1 MKIAHVMVGAAL
13 GVLAACSGAA
23 QAQSLWEPFGNF
35 TEGAVYDFHVHN
47 GELYLAGRNGQLF
60 TGLGAFVRRWTG
72 TEWVWVGN
80 QLLVE
85 RPGANARDLV
95 THNGELY
102 VFGEFA
108 DETFQQAA
116 RWDGQAWQPV
126 GNGLA
131 NRATRA
137 ESFDGKLWAV
147 ALGTGTYD
155 LKVLENGQWVD
166 PASGPLSRVNTLSV
180 VDGQFYVG
188 TWDGQVL
195 RYDAGQFVS
204 EGGLSGGAL
213 GPIIRFNG
221 KLHAG
226 YTPNPMSGPVLCFQ
240 QGDAWQRAV
249 MFPVGAGSKTVVR
262 DLEVYN
268 NELYVFGSRLINL
281 SMPGEM
287 TRGILRWC
295 PGARGGDRA
304 LQSGHS
310 SPLEDTRAAIVWE
323 RQLLVGTEFWL
334 SAPSV
339 YRRLP
344 PVDPVMQSQPLDVP
358 RLCDGPTRTSTFV
371 TSALDNGTIFLDDLS
386 TGFVTQSLRSGGTTQ
401 NVPISPE
408 RNGLFRYIVTT
419 ISGSVASE
427 PFLVQGLDMDFNNNQ
442 VFPEDQDVIDFL
454 HVLAGGVCAGSPFSA
469 CDSIDIN
476 ANGLFP
482 EDADVIAFFNRLSGA
497 CE

>member
-1 MKIAHVMVGAAL
+1 MKIVHAMAGL
-13 GVLAACSGAA
+13 GVLVACNVAVK
-23 QAQSLWEPFGNF
+23 AQSLWEPFGNF

-47 GELYLAGRNGQLF
+47 GELYLAGRNGRIG
-60 TGLGAFVRRWTG
+60 TGLGAFVRRWNG
-72 TEWVWVGN
+72 TEWLWVGN

-102 VFGEFA
+102 VVGEFA

-155 LKVLENGQWVD
+155 LKVLQNGQWVD
-166 PASGPLSRVNTLSV
+166 PPSGPLSRVNTLNV
-180 VDGQFYVG
+180 VDGEFYVG

-195 RYDAGQFVS
+195 RYEAGQFVS
-204 EGGLSGGAL
+204 EGSLSGGAL
-213 GPIIRFNG
+213 GPIIKFNG

-226 YTPNPMSGPVLCFQ
+226 YTPNPMSGPALCFK
-240 QGDAWQRAV
+240 QGDTWQRAAAV
-249 MFPVGAGSKTVVR
+249 PTSTFGVVR

-268 NELYVFGSRLINL
+268 NELFIFGADLFSLPL
-281 SMPGEM
+281 PGEV
-287 TRGILRWC
+287 TRGILRWS
-295 PGARGGDRA
+295 PGMRGGEIWP
-304 LQSGHS
+304 SGAQS
-310 SPLEDTRAAIVWE
+310 SPLENTRAAIVWQG
-323 RQLLVGTEFWL
+323 RLLAGVETDSSGIVNT
-334 SAPSV
+334 V
-339 YRRLP
+339 YRRLA
-344 PVDPVMQSQPLDVP
+344 PVNPVIEEQPSVVSRVCDVA
-358 RLCDGPTRTSTFV
+358 TRTSTLR
-371 TSALDNGTIFLDDLS
+371 TSALDNGNIFLDDLT
-386 TGFVTQSLRSGGTTQ
+386 TGFVTQVLRSVGTNH

-408 RNGLFRYIVTT
+408 CNGLFRYIVTT
-419 ISGSVASE
+419 NLGSVAGE
-427 PFLVQGLDMDFNNNQ
+427 PFLVQGFDIDFNNNR
-442 VFPEDQDVIDFL
+442 VFPEDQDVIDFFQSL
-454 HVLAGGVCAGSPFSA
+454 TGGVCVGSAFSA

-476 ANGLFP
+476 ANGVFP

>member
-1 MKIAHVMVGAAL
+1 MKIVHAMAGL
-13 GVLAACSGAA
+13 GVLVACNVAVK
-23 QAQSLWEPFGNF
+23 AQSLWEPFGNF

-47 GELYLAGRNGQLF
+47 GELYLAGRNGWIG
-60 TGLGAFVRRWTG
+60 TGLGAFVRRWNG
-72 TEWVWVGN
+72 TEWLWVGN

-85 RPGANARDLV
+85 RPGANARDLI

-102 VFGEFA
+102 VVGEFA

-131 NRATRA
+131 NRATRG

-155 LKVLENGQWVD
+155 LKVLHNGQWVD
-166 PASGPLSRVNTLSV
+166 PPSGPLSRVNTLNV

-195 RYDAGQFVS
+195 RYEAGQFVS
-204 EGGLSGGAL
+204 EGSLGNGAA
-213 GPIIRFNG
+213 GPVVMFNG

-226 YTPNPMSGPVLCFQ
+226 FAGNSAMLHFKR
-240 QGDAWQRAV
+240 GDVWQRESIA
-249 MFPVGAGSKTVVR
+249 PAGTRSAVR

-268 NELYVFGSRLINL
+268 DELFIFGADLFLVL
-281 SMPGEM
+281 SAEF

-295 PGARGGDRA
+295 PGMRGGEIRPRNVP
-304 LQSGHS
+304 S
-310 SPLEDTRAAIVWE
+310 SPLEDTRAAIVWQG
-323 RQLLVGTEFWL
+323 RLLVGVEPGFSGPVNT
-334 SAPSV
+334 V
-339 YRRLP
+339 YRRLA
-344 PVDPVMQSQPLDVP
+344 PVNPVIEEQPSVVP
-358 RLCDGPTRTSTFV
+358 RVCDVATRTSTLR
-371 TSALDNGTIFLDDLS
+371 TSALDIGSIFLDDLTTGLVTPVLLSAGS
-386 TGFVTQSLRSGGTTQ
+386 TH
-401 NVPISPE
+401 NVPIPPE
-408 RNGLFRYIVTT
+408 SNGLFRYIVTT
-419 ISGSVASE
+419 NLGKVAGE
-427 PFLVQGLDMDFNNNQ
+427 PFLVQGLDIDFNNNR
-442 VFPEDQDVIDFL
+442 VFPEDQDVIDFFQS
-454 HVLAGGVCAGSPFSA
+454 LAGGVCVGSVFAA

-476 ANGLFP
+476 ANGVFP